1 MLHEERIQG
10 YLYRSNYTLTWYVL
24 LVLSRKGIF
33 RGMLIVENTVTGKEH
48 LRIRDD
54 FLITQ
59 KI

>member
-1 MLHEERIQG
+1 MKKEFKVIYIEAII
-10 YLYRSNYTLTWYVL
+10 L
-24 LVLSRKGIF
+24 LFGIVLSRKGIF
-33 RGMLIVENTVTGKEH
+33 RGMLIVKKSVTGKEH